1 MSAVIHLEISDH
13 SLVYALKYQFPNK
26 TPNLSKKRSFKYY
39 NKERFNMDLFAA
51 LNGQDWQFDDP
62 NRSWEI
68 FKGIFI
74 LVSEMHAPQL
84 ELEK

>member
-1 MSAVIHLEISDH
+1 
-13 SLVYALKYQFPNK
+13 
-26 TPNLSKKRSFKYY
+26 
-39 NKERFNMDLFAA
+39 MDLFAA

>member
-1 MSAVIHLEISDH
+1 MYPRLRGYVME
-13 SLVYALKYQFPNK
+13 
-26 TPNLSKKRSFKYY
+26 
-39 NKERFNMDLFAA
+39 LFAA
-51 LNGQDWQFDDP
+51 SNGKNWQFHDP
-62 NRSWEI
+62 NWPWEI